1 MTTRV
6 SSLQA
11 FKPFSHVLT
20 PVSTTRA
27 HTHTALGSSSGKVS
41 FDQFLETFALLEP
54 LDLVA
59 IFDKEANFFRLG
71 SAGDLAQLL
80 ENKPLTRRES
90 IKIQEKSAKNE
101 NLALRLF
108 AAGVAA
114 TLAQTACQPI
124 ETIKVLHMDT
134 TPPPPNTAQRN
145 TTRSLPRS
153 QTVM

>member
-11 FKPFSHVLT
+11 FKHFSHVPT
-20 PVSTTRA
+20 HVSNHMRA

-108 AAGVAA
+108 AAGGAA

-124 ETIKVLHMDT
+124 ETIKVLHMT
-134 TPPPPNTAQRN
+134 LHHRHKTQHNTLQHAL
-145 TTRSLPRS
+145 SLAHNK
-153 QTVM
+153 Q